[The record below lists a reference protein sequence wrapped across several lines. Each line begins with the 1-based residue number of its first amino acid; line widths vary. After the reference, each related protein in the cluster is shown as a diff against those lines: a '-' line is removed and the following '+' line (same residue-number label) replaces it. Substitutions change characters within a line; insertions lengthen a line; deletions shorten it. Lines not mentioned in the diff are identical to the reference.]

1 MNIERRKF
9 MKYNFKLLTVL
20 LYCCNVIST
29 DVQAQY
35 FYKDILTNKEIRK
48 EFEKL
53 KSANIHDIKIK
64 SFEPGGEPTEDFL
77 CEKKISKDYLTIQLT
92 TKSSESGESIMT
104 SHCDKTGKLLKTYDS
119 SDIVVTENKLI
130 YDSMERL
137 TQIVS
142 QSRSNDDDFKN
153 EITEEHLY
161 SYGANA
167 NPIGLTI
174 IKNYKDTNIILFY
187 LDDQNRISIEKD
199 TKTAFKYYYYYD
211 IAGRLTDIVHSNAYT
226 QQPVA
231 DYIFEYNT
239 EGELSGMTNSVG
251 NANNTLIWKYDYE
264 NGLRIKE
271 RAFNAD
277 KKFLGKVE
285 YEYVK

>member
-9 MKYNFKLLTVL
+9 MKYNFKLLTIL
-20 LYCCNVIST
+20 LYCSNVIFT

-35 FYKDILTNKEIRK
+35 FYKDIWTNKEIQK
-48 EFEKL
+48 DFQKL
-53 KSANIHDIKIK
+53 KSANIHNIKIK

-92 TKSSESGESIMT
+92 TKSSESGKSIMT
-104 SHCDKTGKLLKTYDS
+104 SYCDRTGKLLRTFDS
-119 SDIVVTENKLI
+119 SDIVVNENKLV
-130 YDSMERL
+130 YDSLEKL
-137 TQIVS
+137 TQIIS
-142 QSRSNDDDFKN
+142 LSRSNDDDFKN

-161 SYGANA
+161 SYDANA
-167 NPIGLTI
+167 NPTGLTI
-174 IKNYKDTNIILFY
+174 IKNHKDTTIILFY

-211 IAGRLTDIVHSNAYT
+211 NTGRLTDIVHSNAYT

-231 DYIFEYNT
+231 DYIFEYNA

-271 RAFNAD
+271 RAFNAER
-277 KKFLGKVE
+277 KFIGKVE
-285 YEYVK
+285 YEYR